1 MNMLWEHRLPLAR
14 GAAGSVG
21 DIFCH
26 DGMAFAVV
34 DENAC
39 TRWHVAAFDMQ
50 GTPADMRRE
59 SLIRAR
65 GYAFSSGM
73 LLAQGL
79 TGTCLYSL
87 PDLRETPLPFSA
99 DAVSRWN
106 FPRPVPAEGVPYF
119 VAAAF
124 RDGGDARLAAFSRSG
139 RLLWRQEL
147 AAFSQVDCLLLTD
160 RFVVAG
166 SRSRQNGA
174 TSLFILSVTGERLKV
189 ITLDSR
195 YEDKLFRTLGGHM
208 LPLGSEDVLMLGDDA
223 AGRLRLARVSL
234 RSGSARAVSLS
245 RAHTGTGRLYALPD
259 GSMALLSSGILLLDR
274 ELRPLARFPVE
285 EYPDLCLGALAP
297 TPDGHFLLG
306 GARMS
311 SGFTPWLGK
320 FARTGFTP
328 CAEPGA
334 ADAAH
339 DKERS

>member
-106 FPRPVPAEGVPYF
+106 FPRPAPAEGVPYF
-119 VAAAF
+119 VAAGF

-147 AAFSQVDCLLLTD
+147 AAFPQVDCLLLTD

-195 YEDKLFRTLGGHM
+195 YEDKLFRTLGGRLSVY
-208 LPLGSEDVLMLGDDA
+208 LPEKTADALENDRQLHRKIDGDQGGDLRQRDGILVLECHKQQRCKAVDHCLNDVGHK
-223 AGRLRLARVSL
+223 AGIHRFLVGWFHKAPSL
-234 RSGSARAVSLS
+234 R
-245 RAHTGTGRLYALPD
+245 
-259 GSMALLSSGILLLDR
+259 
-274 ELRPLARFPVE
+274 
-285 EYPDLCLGALAP
+285 
-297 TPDGHFLLG
+297 
-306 GARMS
+306 
-311 SGFTPWLGK
+311 
-320 FARTGFTP
+320 
-328 CAEPGA
+328 
-334 ADAAH
+334 
-339 DKERS
+339 